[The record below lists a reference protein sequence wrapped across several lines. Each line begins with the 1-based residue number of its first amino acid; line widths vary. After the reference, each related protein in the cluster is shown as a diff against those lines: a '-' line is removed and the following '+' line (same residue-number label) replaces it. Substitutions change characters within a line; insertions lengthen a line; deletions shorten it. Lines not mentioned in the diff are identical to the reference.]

1 MLMPPVVTPLVATV
15 SRRRLLA
22 ALAALPLLSIA
33 VPGCA
38 ANGGRR
44 GWPAWQL
51 LCDSSL
57 SEDGRMI
64 DRTQAD
70 QRSTSEGQSYALF
83 FALVAND
90 AERFARVLRWTQD
103 NLAGGDMAA
112 RLPAWLWGRDGKG
125 GWSVLDPNPAS
136 DSDLWL
142 AYALL
147 EAARLWRMPDYQ
159 RIAMAMLAQVRER
172 EIADLD
178 GLGPMLLPG
187 PHGFVAD
194 GVTRVNPSYLPL
206 PLLRRFAAVDRD
218 GPWKALAGN
227 TVALLQQSSPQ
238 GFAPDWAAWKNG
250 AFVADPVNGAV
261 GSYDAIR
268 CYTWAGMTAP
278 RDPLFKRQL
287 QALSGPLQRLRSG
300 AAMWEKIDTRS
311 GAGQGEGNDGFRAAL
326 LPYLLAQG
334 ETALARQL
342 QDSLPCAA
350 QQRAATPVYYTQM
363 LSLFGLGWAEGRW
376 RFAADGQLQPRH

>member
-1 MLMPPVVTPLVATV
+1 MPPVATPPVATV

-22 ALAALPLLSIA
+22 ALAALPVLSIA

-38 ANGGRR
+38 ASGGSR

-64 DRTQAD
+64 DRTHAD

-83 FALVAND
+83 FALAAND

-112 RLPAWLWGRDGKG
+112 QLPAWLWGRDAKG

-147 EAARLWRMPDYQ
+147 EAARLWRQPEYQ

-172 EIADLD
+172 EIAILE

-187 PHGFVAD
+187 PHGFLAD
-194 GVTRVNPSYLPL
+194 GATRVNPSYLPL
-206 PLLRRFAAVDRD
+206 PLLRRFAAVDR
-218 GPWKALAGN
+218 
-227 TVALLQQSSPQ
+227 
-238 GFAPDWAAWKNG
+238 
-250 AFVADPVNGAV
+250 
-261 GSYDAIR
+261 
-268 CYTWAGMTAP
+268 
-278 RDPLFKRQL
+278 
-287 QALSGPLQRLRSG
+287 SGP
-300 AAMWEKIDTRS
+300 
-311 GAGQGEGNDGFRAAL
+311 
-326 LPYLLAQG
+326 
-334 ETALARQL
+334 
-342 QDSLPCAA
+342 
-350 QQRAATPVYYTQM
+350 
-363 LSLFGLGWAEGRW
+363 
-376 RFAADGQLQPRH
+376 